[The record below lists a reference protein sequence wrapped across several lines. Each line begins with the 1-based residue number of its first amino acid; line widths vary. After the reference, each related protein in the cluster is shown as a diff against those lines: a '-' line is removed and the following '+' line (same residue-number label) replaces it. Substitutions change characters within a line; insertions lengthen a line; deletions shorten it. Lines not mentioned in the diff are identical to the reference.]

1 MAEAIPNEFGAPNG
15 EERALSSATV
25 ALLVHLA
32 RGAGTDFRSQDAG
45 ASMASSA
52 GQEPLERLRL
62 AAAEMGLEASPY
74 RLSVA
79 DAVWL
84 ADDALPLVAWSSTR
98 RAWVAITRHGMLRA
112 RAWTSDLPEEL
123 PRSMSRRAL
132 VEFLGAADAES
143 PIDLALVRPQLPA
156 DGLRAGDGHDASG
169 HGDHHDGSP
178 LARMAG
184 LMRPEM
190 PEVWS
195 IIAFSAITGLLYLA
209 LPLAV
214 NAFVSNL
221 SFGATSGP
229 FIQALLA
236 IGGVLLICLTVGA
249 ALRAVQYVVVEVV
262 QRRIFVR
269 VAADLA
275 HRLPNV
281 DLASLDRVHAPELM
295 NRFLEVITVQ
305 KSASM
310 ILLTGINV
318 VLGAAIGLTVLAFY
332 HPFLLAFS
340 AMLLIAMAAIV
351 FVGGRGALSTSIR
364 ESVRKYQVV
373 DWLEELAR
381 YPKLFKGPGGAGLAM
396 SRTDDL
402 ARGYL
407 LARRAHF
414 RILIRQI
421 ASLLVLEVVSST
433 ALLVGGGWLVL
444 NQQLTLG
451 QLVAAEI
458 IVAAVVASIARL
470 GKQFEAW
477 YDAVAAVDKL
487 GLLSD
492 LRLERA
498 GGESPAASAGGMAI
512 DVHEVT
518 RPRPDGTPGLAS
530 FSMRAAPGERIA
542 VLGARGSG
550 TTALL
555 EVIAGMRRPDEG
567 HVALDGVDLRSW
579 DLRALHERSML
590 LSANDLFG
598 GTIADNLRMGRGWI
612 SAADLQ
618 GALDRVGVGAD
629 VRAMPEAGEATILTG
644 GQPLSGRQRAK
655 LVLARAL
662 LARPSL
668 LLVDQLLDG
677 LDEQSRA
684 DMASILLDPQ
694 MPWTVVIATRDPRV
708 AARFPR
714 TVDLDAAKGG
724 SDRG

>member
-1 MAEAIPNEFGAPNG
+1 MAQALPKDFNPSGA
-15 EERALSSATV
+15 EEGALSSATV

-84 ADDALPLVAWSSTR
+84 ADDALPLVAWSSSR
-98 RAWVAITRHGMLRA
+98 KAWVAITRHGMLRA

-123 PRSMSRRAL
+123 PRTMSRRAL
-132 VEFLGAADAES
+132 VDFLGAPGPEE
-143 PIDLALVRPQLPA
+143 PVDLALVRPQLPA
-156 DGLRAGDGHDASG
+156 DGLRAGDGHDDSH

-190 PEVWS
+190 PEVWT
-195 IIAFSAITGLLYLA
+195 IVAYTAITGLLYLA

-221 SFGATSGP
+221 SFGAASGP

-236 IGGVLLICLTVGA
+236 IAGVLLICLAIGA
-249 ALRAVQYVVVEVV
+249 GLRAVQYVVVEVV

-281 DLASLDRVHAPELM
+281 DLASLDRVHAPELV
-295 NRFLEVITVQ
+295 NRFLEVISIQ

-310 ILLTGINV
+310 LLLTGINV
-318 VLGAAIGLTVLAFY
+318 VLGTVIGLTVLAFY

-340 AMLLIAMAAIV
+340 AVLVILIAAIV

-381 YPKLFKGPGGAGLAM
+381 YPKLFKGPGGASLAL
-396 SRTDDL
+396 SRADDL
-402 ARGYL
+402 SRGYL

-421 ASLLVLEVVSST
+421 VSLLVLEALAAT

-458 IVAAVVASIARL
+458 IVGAVVSSIASL
-470 GKQFEAW
+470 GKQFESW

-487 GLLSD
+487 GILSD
-492 LRLERA
+492 LRLERT
-498 GGESPAASAGGMAI
+498 GGESPAPAAAGTTV
-512 DVHEVT
+512 DLQDVT
-518 RPRPDGTPGLAS
+518 RPRRDGMAGLAG

-555 EVIAGMRRPDEG
+555 EVIAGMRRPEEG
-567 HVALDGVDLRSW
+567 HVAIDGVDLRSW
-579 DLRALHERSML
+579 DLRALHERTML

-612 SAADLQ
+612 SASDMQA
-618 GALDRVGVGAD
+618 ALDRVGVGAD
-629 VRAMPEAGEATILTG
+629 VRALPEATDSMLLAG

-655 LVLARAL
+655 VVLARAVL
-662 LARPSL
+662 GRPPL

-677 LDEQSRA
+677 LDEQTSA
-684 DMASILLDPQ
+684 ELAAVLLDPQ
-694 MPWTVVIATRDPRV
+694 MPWTVVVTTRDPRV

-714 TVDLDAAKGG
+714 TIDLHAARLEATGG
-724 SDRG
+724 

>member
-1 MAEAIPNEFGAPNG
+1 G
-15 EERALSSATV
+15 
-25 ALLVHLA
+25 LVLA
-32 RGAGTDFRSQDAG
+32 RPGFVGPWVGRCSDRDDPTVSWYRAGLGRRLGASGPEQPADLVIRHAARPAQPVSAHDAPHGAGDAEG
-45 ASMASSA
+45 HTHAH
-52 GQEPLERLRL
+52 GDV
-62 AAAEMGLEASPY
+62 SPV
-74 RLSVA
+74 RR
-79 DAVWL
+79 
-84 ADDALPLVAWSSTR
+84 LVA
-98 RAWVAITRHGMLRA
+98 
-112 RAWTSDLPEEL
+112 
-123 PRSMSRRAL
+123 
-132 VEFLGAADAES
+132 
-143 PIDLALVRPQLPA
+143 
-156 DGLRAGDGHDASG
+156 
-169 HGDHHDGSP
+169 
-178 LARMAG
+178 
-184 LMRPEM
+184 LMRPEA
-190 PEVWS
+190 PELWT
-195 IIAFSAITGLLYLA
+195 IAVFSAVTGLLYLA

-221 SFGATSGP
+221 SFGAASGP

-236 IGGVLLICLTVGA
+236 IAGVLLICLAIGA
-249 ALRAVQYVVVEVV
+249 GLRAVQYVVVEVV

-281 DLASLDRVHAPELM
+281 DLASLDRVHAPELV
-295 NRFLEVITVQ
+295 NRFLEVISIQ

-310 ILLTGINV
+310 LLLTGINV
-318 VLGAAIGLTVLAFY
+318 VLGTVIGLTVLAFY

-340 AMLLIAMAAIV
+340 AVLVILIAAIV

-381 YPKLFKGPGGAGLAM
+381 YPKLFKGPGGASLAL
-396 SRTDDL
+396 SRADDL
-402 ARGYL
+402 SRGYL

-421 ASLLVLEVVSST
+421 VSLLVLEALAAT

-458 IVAAVVASIARL
+458 IVGAVVSSIASL
-470 GKQFEAW
+470 GKQFESW

-487 GLLSD
+487 GILSD
-492 LRLERA
+492 LRLERT
-498 GGESPAASAGGMAI
+498 GGESPAPAAAGTTV
-512 DVHEVT
+512 DLQDVT
-518 RPRPDGTPGLAS
+518 RPRRDGMAGLAG

-555 EVIAGMRRPDEG
+555 EVIAGMRRPEEG
-567 HVALDGVDLRSW
+567 HVAIDGVDLRSW
-579 DLRALHERSML
+579 DLRALHERTML

-612 SAADLQ
+612 SASDMQA
-618 GALDRVGVGAD
+618 ALDRVGVGAD
-629 VRAMPEAGEATILTG
+629 VRALPEATDSMLLTG

-655 LVLARAL
+655 VVLARAVL
-662 LARPSL
+662 GRPPL

-677 LDEQSRA
+677 LDEQTSA
-684 DMASILLDPQ
+684 ELAAVLLDPQ
-694 MPWTVVIATRDPRV
+694 MPWTVVVTTRDPRV

-714 TVDLDAAKGG
+714 TIDLDAARLEATGG
-724 SDRG
+724 

>member
-1 MAEAIPNEFGAPNG
+1 MAQAHPMDSLLPEG

-32 RGAGTDFRSQDAG
+32 RDAGTDFRSQDAV

-62 AAAEMGLEASPY
+62 AATEVGLEASLY
-74 RLSVA
+74 RLSIA

-84 ADDALPLVAWSSTR
+84 ADDSLPLVAWSARRQAWLALTR
-98 RAWVAITRHGMLRA
+98 RGMLSA
-112 RAWTSDLPEEL
+112 RVWTSDLAEEL
-123 PRSMSRRAL
+123 PRAMSRRAI
-132 VEFLGAADAES
+132 VEFLGAPGAEE
-143 PIDLALVRPQLPA
+143 PIDLALVRPALPA

-195 IIAFSAITGLLYLA
+195 IVAFSAVTGLLYLA

-221 SFGATSGP
+221 SFGAASGP

-236 IGGVLLICLTVGA
+236 IAGVLFICLAIGA
-249 ALRAVQYVVVEVV
+249 GLRAVQYVVVEVV
-262 QRRIFVR
+262 QRRVFVR

-281 DLASLDRVHAPELM
+281 DLASLDRVHAPELV
-295 NRFLEVITVQ
+295 NRFLEVITIQ

-340 AMLLIAMAAIV
+340 AVLILAMAAIV
-351 FVGGRGALSTSIR
+351 FIGGRGALSTSIR

-381 YPKLFKGPGGAGLAM
+381 YPKLFKGPGGAGLAL

-421 ASLLVLEVVSST
+421 VSLLALEALAAT

-458 IVAAVVASIARL
+458 IVGALVASIASL
-470 GKQFEAW
+470 GKQFESW

-492 LRLERA
+492 LRLERS
-498 GGESPAASAGGMAI
+498 GGESPRASAGGMAV

-518 RPRPDGTPGLAS
+518 RPRPDGSAGLSA

-542 VLGARGSG
+542 ILGARGSG
-550 TTALL
+550 TTTLL
-555 EVIAGMRRPDEG
+555 EVVGGMRRPEEG
-567 HVALDGVDLRSW
+567 HVSLDGVDLRSW

-598 GTIADNLRMGRGWI
+598 GTIADNLRMGRGWV

-618 GALDRVGVGAD
+618 AALDRVGVGAD
-629 VRAMPEAGEATILTG
+629 VRAMHEGVESTILTG

-662 LARPSL
+662 LVRPSL

-677 LDEQSRA
+677 LDDQARA
-684 DMASILLDPQ
+684 QLAEILTDPQ
-694 MPWTVVIATRDPRV
+694 MPWTAIVTTRDPRV
-708 AARFPR
+708 AAKFQRMI
-714 TVDLDAAKGG
+714 DLDAAKGG
-724 SDRG
+724 SPRG

>member
-1 MAEAIPNEFGAPNG
+1 MAQAPPMDFDPSGA
-15 EERALSSATV
+15 EEKALSSATV

-62 AAAEMGLEASPY
+62 AASEMGLEASPY

-84 ADDALPLVAWSSTR
+84 ADDSLPLVAWSPSR

-123 PRSMSRRAL
+123 PRPMSRRAL
-132 VEFLGAADAES
+132 VEFLGAADAEA

-178 LARMAG
+178 MARMAG

-195 IIAFSAITGLLYLA
+195 IVAFSAITGLLYLA

-221 SFGATSGP
+221 SFGAASGP
-229 FIQALLA
+229 FVQALLA
-236 IGGVLLICLTVGA
+236 IAGVLLICLAIGA
-249 ALRAVQYVVVEVV
+249 GLRAVQYVVVEVV

-281 DLASLDRVHAPELM
+281 DLASLDRVHAPELV
-295 NRFLEVITVQ
+295 NRFLEVISIQ

-310 ILLTGINV
+310 LLLTGINV
-318 VLGAAIGLTVLAFY
+318 VLGTAIGLTVLAFY

-340 AMLLIAMAAIV
+340 AMLVILIAAIV
-351 FVGGRGALSTSIR
+351 FIGGRGALSTSIR
-364 ESVRKYQVV
+364 ESIRKYQVV

-381 YPKLFKGPGGAGLAM
+381 YPKLFKGPGGASLAL
-396 SRTDDL
+396 SRADDL
-402 ARGYL
+402 SRGYL

-421 ASLLVLEVVSST
+421 VSLLVLEALAAT

-458 IVAAVVASIARL
+458 IVGAVVSSIASL
-470 GKQFEAW
+470 GKQFESW

-487 GLLSD
+487 GILSD
-492 LRLERA
+492 LRLERT
-498 GGESPAASAGGMAI
+498 GGESPAPVAAGAGI
-512 DVHEVT
+512 ELQDVT
-518 RPRPDGTPGLAS
+518 RPRRDGMRGLAG

-555 EVIAGMRRPDEG
+555 EVIAGMRRPEEG
-567 HVALDGVDLRSW
+567 HVAIDGVDLRSW
-579 DLRALHERSML
+579 DLRALHERTML

-612 SAADLQ
+612 SASDLQ
-618 GALDRVGVGAD
+618 AALDRVGVGAD
-629 VRAMPEAGEATILTG
+629 VRALPEATDSMLLTG

-655 LVLARAL
+655 VVLARAVL
-662 LARPSL
+662 GRPSL

-677 LDEQSRA
+677 LDEQTSA
-684 DMASILLDPQ
+684 ELAAVLLDPQ
-694 MPWTVVIATRDPRV
+694 MPWTVIVTTRDPRV

-714 TVDLDAAKGG
+714 TIDLDAARAGV
-724 SDRG
+724 DRG

>member
-1 MAEAIPNEFGAPNG
+1 
-15 EERALSSATV
+15 
-25 ALLVHLA
+25 
-32 RGAGTDFRSQDAG
+32 
-45 ASMASSA
+45 
-52 GQEPLERLRL
+52 
-62 AAAEMGLEASPY
+62 
-74 RLSVA
+74 
-79 DAVWL
+79 
-84 ADDALPLVAWSSTR
+84 
-98 RAWVAITRHGMLRA
+98 
-112 RAWTSDLPEEL
+112 WTSDLPEEL
-123 PRSMSRRAL
+123 PRTMSRRAL
-132 VEFLGAADAES
+132 VDFLGAPGPEE
-143 PIDLALVRPQLPA
+143 PVDLALVRPQLPA
-156 DGLRAGDGHDASG
+156 DGLRAGDGHDDSH

-195 IIAFSAITGLLYLA
+195 IVAFSAITGLLYLA

-221 SFGATSGP
+221 SFGAASGP

-236 IGGVLLICLTVGA
+236 IAGVLLICLAIGA
-249 ALRAVQYVVVEVV
+249 GLRAVQYVVVEVV

-281 DLASLDRVHAPELM
+281 DLASLDRVHAPELV
-295 NRFLEVITVQ
+295 NRFLEVISIQ

-310 ILLTGINV
+310 LLLTGINV
-318 VLGAAIGLTVLAFY
+318 VLGTVIGLTVLAFY

-340 AMLLIAMAAIV
+340 AVLVILIAAIV

-381 YPKLFKGPGGAGLAM
+381 YPKLFKGPGGASLAL
-396 SRTDDL
+396 SRADDL
-402 ARGYL
+402 SRGYL

-421 ASLLVLEVVSST
+421 VSLLVLEALAAT

-458 IVAAVVASIARL
+458 IVGAVVSSIASL
-470 GKQFEAW
+470 GKQFESW

-487 GLLSD
+487 GILSD
-492 LRLERA
+492 LRLERT
-498 GGESPAASAGGMAI
+498 GGESPAPAAAGTTV
-512 DVHEVT
+512 DLQDVT
-518 RPRPDGTPGLAS
+518 RPRRDGMAGLAG
-530 FSMRAAPGERIA
+530 FSMRAPPGERIA

-555 EVIAGMRRPDEG
+555 EVIAGMRRPEEG
-567 HVALDGVDLRSW
+567 HVAIDGVDLRSW
-579 DLRALHERSML
+579 DLRALHERTML

-598 GTIADNLRMGRGWI
+598 GTIADNLRRGRGWI
-612 SAADLQ
+612 SASDMQA
-618 GALDRVGVGAD
+618 ALDRVGVGAD
-629 VRAMPEAGEATILTG
+629 VRALPEATDSMLLTG

-655 LVLARAL
+655 VVLARAVL
-662 LARPSL
+662 GRPPL

-677 LDEQSRA
+677 LDEQTSA
-684 DMASILLDPQ
+684 ELAAVLLDPQ
-694 MPWTVVIATRDPRV
+694 MPWTVVVTTRDPRV

-714 TVDLDAAKGG
+714 TIDLAAARLEATGG
-724 SDRG
+724 

>member
-1 MAEAIPNEFGAPNG
+1 PAAAAARPLA
-15 EERALSSATV
+15 SATV

-74 RLSVA
+74 RLSIA

-84 ADDALPLVAWSSTR
+84 ADDAMPIVAWSPKR
-98 RAWVAITRHGMLRA
+98 QAWVAITRHGMLSA

-123 PRSMSRRAL
+123 PRTMSRRAL
-132 VEFLGAADAES
+132 VDFLGAPGPEE
-143 PIDLALVRPQLPA
+143 PVDLALVRPQLPA
-156 DGLRAGDGHDASG
+156 DGLRAGDGHDDSH

-195 IIAFSAITGLLYLA
+195 IVAFSAITGLLYLA

-221 SFGATSGP
+221 SFGAASGP

-236 IGGVLLICLTVGA
+236 IAGVLLICLAIGA
-249 ALRAVQYVVVEVV
+249 GLRAVQYVVVEVV

-281 DLASLDRVHAPELM
+281 DLASLDRVHAPELV
-295 NRFLEVITVQ
+295 NRFLEVISIQ

-310 ILLTGINV
+310 LLLTGINV
-318 VLGAAIGLTVLAFY
+318 VLGTVIGLTVLAFY

-340 AMLLIAMAAIV
+340 AVLVILIAAIV

-381 YPKLFKGPGGAGLAM
+381 YPKLFKGPGGASLAL
-396 SRTDDL
+396 SRADDL
-402 ARGYL
+402 SRGYL

-421 ASLLVLEVVSST
+421 VSLLVLEALAAT

-458 IVAAVVASIARL
+458 IVGAVVSSIASL
-470 GKQFEAW
+470 GKQFESW

-487 GLLSD
+487 GILSD
-492 LRLERA
+492 LRLERT
-498 GGESPAASAGGMAI
+498 GGESPAPAAAGTTV
-512 DVHEVT
+512 DLQDVT
-518 RPRPDGTPGLAS
+518 RPRRDGMAGLAG

-555 EVIAGMRRPDEG
+555 EVIAGMRRPEEG
-567 HVALDGVDLRSW
+567 HVAIDGVDLRSW
-579 DLRALHERSML
+579 DLRALHERTML

-612 SAADLQ
+612 SASDMQA
-618 GALDRVGVGAD
+618 ALDRVGVGAD
-629 VRAMPEAGEATILTG
+629 VRALPEATDSMLLTG

-655 LVLARAL
+655 VVLARAVL
-662 LARPSL
+662 GRPPL

-677 LDEQSRA
+677 LDEQTSA
-684 DMASILLDPQ
+684 ELAAVLLDPQ
-694 MPWTVVIATRDPRV
+694 MPWTVVVTTRDPRV

-714 TVDLDAAKGG
+714 TIDLDAARLEATGG
-724 SDRG
+724 

>member
-1 MAEAIPNEFGAPNG
+1 MAQAILTDSSMPDG

-32 RGAGTDFRSQDAG
+32 RDARTEFRSQDAM
-45 ASMASSA
+45 ASMASSV

-62 AAAEMGLEASPY
+62 AAVEVGLEASPY

-84 ADDALPLVAWSSTR
+84 ADDSLPLVAWSRTR
-98 RAWVAITRHGMLRA
+98 RAWMAITRHGMLRA
-112 RAWTSDLPEEL
+112 RVWTSDLPEEL
-123 PRSMSRRAL
+123 PRPMARRAI
-132 VEFLGAADAES
+132 VEFLGAAGPEQA
-143 PIDLALVRPQLPA
+143 IDLALVRPRLPA

-178 LARMAG
+178 LARVAG

-195 IIAFSAITGLLYLA
+195 IVAFSAITGLLYLA

-221 SFGATSGP
+221 SFGAASGP

-236 IGGVLLICLTVGA
+236 IAGVLLICLAVGA
-249 ALRAVQYVVVEVV
+249 SLRAVQYVVVEVV
-262 QRRIFVR
+262 QRRVFVR

-295 NRFLEVITVQ
+295 NRFLEVIAVQ

-310 ILLTGINV
+310 LLLSGVNV
-318 VLGAAIGLTVLAFY
+318 VLGTAIGLTVLAFY

-340 AMLLIAMAAIV
+340 ALLLAVMAAIV

-381 YPKLFKGPGGAGLAM
+381 YPKLFKGPGGASLALA
-396 SRTDDL
+396 RTDDL
-402 ARGYL
+402 SRGYL

-421 ASLLVLEVVSST
+421 VSLLVLEVIAST

-458 IVAAVVASIARL
+458 ILAAVVASIARL

-498 GGESPAASAGGMAI
+498 GGEAPAAAAGGMSVE
-512 DVHEVT
+512 VHEIT
-518 RPRPDGTPGLAS
+518 RPRSDGTPGLQG
-530 FSMRAAPGERIA
+530 FSMRAAAGDRVA

-555 EVIAGMRRPDEG
+555 EVVAGMRRPEEG
-567 HVALDGVDLRSW
+567 HVALDGVDVRSW

-618 GALDRVGVGAD
+618 GALDRAGMGAD
-629 VRAMPEAGEATILTG
+629 VRAMPEATDAVILTG

-655 LVLARAL
+655 LVIARAL

-677 LDEQSRA
+677 LDDQSRTDLA
-684 DMASILLDPQ
+684 AVLLDPQ
-694 MPWTVVIATRDPRV
+694 MPWTVILATRDPRV
-708 AARFPR
+708 AALFPR
-714 TVDLDAAKGG
+714 TLDLDALRAGNG
-724 SDRG
+724 RG